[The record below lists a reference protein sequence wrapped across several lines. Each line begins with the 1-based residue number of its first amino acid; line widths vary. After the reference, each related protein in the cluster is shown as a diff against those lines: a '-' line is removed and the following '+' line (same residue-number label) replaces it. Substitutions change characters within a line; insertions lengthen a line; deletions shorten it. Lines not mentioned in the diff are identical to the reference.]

1 MRDEWFFSSI
11 PHVGA
16 DPLAAVAAA
25 AAAGGAPAG
34 PYLPP
39 SHALPPGHPL
49 LTAAREQELAYR
61 DLLSRPPYST
71 DPVLAHQ
78 AVSNLV
84 RFSCFSN
91 NIYML
96 SVT

>member
-1 MRDEWFFSSI
+1 MSI
-11 PHVGA
+11 LCTGA

-25 AAAGGAPAG
+25 AAAGGGPG

-39 SHALPPGHPL
+39 SHSLPPGHPL

-61 DLLSRPPYST
+61 ELLSRPPYST

-78 AVSNLV
+78 AVSVKCTKDDYLHKV
-84 RFSCFSN
+84 F
-91 NIYML
+91 ML
-96 SVT
+96 SLM